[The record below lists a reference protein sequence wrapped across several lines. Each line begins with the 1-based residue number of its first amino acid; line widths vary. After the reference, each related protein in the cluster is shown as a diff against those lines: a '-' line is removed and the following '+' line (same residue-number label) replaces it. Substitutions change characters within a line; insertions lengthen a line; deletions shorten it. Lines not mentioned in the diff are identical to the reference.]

1 MRFPCG
7 LQFFFSPLF
16 TYRAACKRKPYTAK
30 KAIPRLCR
38 VGLTFQT
45 FASEHIKK
53 TALRSESQRSQTLC
67 SCWGTRT
74 RTRKGRTRICSVTIT
89 PYPKLGSRCRHRPRH
104 SASRLRKLGY
114 PDSNQER
121 QDQNL
126 QCYHYTIPQSREV
139 GALSSKTRVQK

>member
-1 MRFPCG
+1 MTNRLAVFLFPFIYVSCSVKTKT
-7 LQFFFSPLF
+7 LHSP
-16 TYRAACKRKPYTAK
+16 K

-53 TALRSESQRSQTLC
+53 TALRRESQRSQTFC